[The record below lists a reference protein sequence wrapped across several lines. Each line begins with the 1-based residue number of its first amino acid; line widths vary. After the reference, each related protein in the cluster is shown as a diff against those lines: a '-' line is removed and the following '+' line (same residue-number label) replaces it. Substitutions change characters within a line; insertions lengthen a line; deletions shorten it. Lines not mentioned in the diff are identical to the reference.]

1 MEREGLDADLLGA
14 IDPTVIQVGL
24 HRAVRGWQSPPRHA
38 VQTDFD
44 IWYVA
49 DGRGAVSVEGA
60 WHEFEA
66 GDVITMPPG
75 TVCTGERG
83 SQTDP
88 FVVYFA
94 HLLPFGRP
102 DAARDAVLAL
112 HWPLR
117 MSARHRGGVLP
128 VFEAL
133 LESWVLSG
141 GSRSLQTRGL
151 ALQLLGILFEEL
163 SGEAHP
169 PLQMHR
175 RVLAARQLIEEN
187 LAHPLSVRE
196 IAEHAGL
203 SVSHLSA
210 LFNEHLGMPPNE
222 YMLQAR
228 LRESRVLLARGL
240 SVKETAHAT
249 GFSSQQYFSRLF
261 RQRMGVSPTVF
272 ARGFARDAAG

>member
-1 MEREGLDADLLGA
+1 MESRWPDAGILDAVNPA
-14 IDPTVIQVGL
+14 VVQVGL

-49 DGRGAVSVEGA
+49 DGRGAVSVEGV

-75 TVCTGERG
+75 AICTGERG
-83 SQTDP
+83 SQRDP

-94 HLLPFGRP
+94 HVLPFGRP
-102 DAARDAVLAL
+102 DAERDATLAR

-117 MSARHRGGVLP
+117 MSVRHRTGVLP

-133 LESWVLSG
+133 FESWVLSG
-141 GSRSLQTRGL
+141 GRQSLQTRGL

-163 SGEAHP
+163 SGETPAP
-169 PLQMHR
+169 ARMHR

-187 LAHPLSVRE
+187 LARPLSVRE

-222 YMLQAR
+222 YLLQAR
-228 LRESRVLLARGL
+228 LREARVLLARGL
-240 SVKETAHAT
+240 SVKQTAHAT
-249 GFSSQQYFSRLF
+249 GFSSQHYFSRLF
-261 RQRMGVSPTVF
+261 RKRMGVSPTVF
-272 ARGFARDAAG
+272 ARGFAHDAAG

>member
-1 MEREGLDADLLGA
+1 MENRWPDAGLLDAVN
-14 IDPTVIQVGL
+14 PTVIQVGL
-24 HRAVRGWQSPPRHA
+24 HRAVRGWQSPPRRA
-38 VQTDFD
+38 IQSDFD

-49 DGRGAVSVEGA
+49 DGCGAVSVEGV
-60 WHEFEA
+60 WQEFEA

-75 TVCTGERG
+75 MVYTGERG

-94 HLLPFGRP
+94 HLLPFGCP
-102 DAARDAVLAL
+102 DAEKDAALAL

-117 MSARHRGGVLP
+117 MSVQHRAGVLP

-151 ALQLLGILFEEL
+151 ALQLLGILLEEL
-163 SGEAHP
+163 SGETP
-169 PLQMHR
+169 PPARVHR

-222 YMLQAR
+222 YMLQVR
-228 LRESRVLLARGL
+228 LREARVLLARGL

-261 RQRMGVSPTVF
+261 RRRMGLCPTAF

>member
-1 MEREGLDADLLGA
+1 MEREWPDADLLSA
-14 IDPTVIQVGL
+14 INPAVIQVGL

-38 VQTDFD
+38 VQSDFD

-49 DGRGAVSVEGA
+49 DGCGAVSVEGV

-75 TVCTGERG
+75 MVYTGERG
-83 SQTDP
+83 SHRDP

-94 HLLPFGRP
+94 HLLPFGHP
-102 DAARDAVLAL
+102 DAERDATLAL

-117 MSARHRGGVLP
+117 MSLQHRTGVLP
-128 VFEAL
+128 VFETL

-163 SGEAHP
+163 SGETP
-169 PLQMHR
+169 PPGRMHR

-187 LAHPLSVRE
+187 LARPLSVRE

-222 YMLQAR
+222 YLLQAR
-228 LRESRVLLARGL
+228 LREARLLLARGL
-240 SVKETAHAT
+240 SVKQTAHAT
-249 GFSSQQYFSRLF
+249 GFSSQHYFSRLF
-261 RQRMGVSPTVF
+261 GQRMGICPTAF